1 MTCKAKTNVA
11 GMLKSMKNPT
21 DIIKTSKAVMWVP
34 TEVLDMTETPK
45 ILQIQNLWLKTKE
58 WKIINS

>member
-1 MTCKAKTNVA
+1 
-11 GMLKSMKNPT
+11 MKNPT

-34 TEVLDMTETPK
+34 TEVLNMTETPK